1 MPAEWLC
8 SPGMSRSVTSILPRP
23 PCCPC
28 VWVPGTGLIFPMR
41 TLMLSQTSGQNRA
54 LAGLVGTVQVALCS
68 PLSVRPPCMPSPAS
82 ALPHGDSQSQM
93 LGAGVAAALTEDFSR
108 GRELGRQG

>member
-23 PCCPC
+23 LCCPW

-68 PLSVRPPCMPSPAS
+68 PLSVRPPACHLQPLPCLMGTASPRCWGQEWQQ
-82 ALPHGDSQSQM
+82 L
-93 LGAGVAAALTEDFSR
+93 
-108 GRELGRQG
+108 